1 MQTKIDF
8 NDPSPLY
15 EQIERVIK
23 NKITKGELRAG
34 EQIGSH
40 HELSKEYDV
49 SLITVKK
56 ALSNLVKDGVLFTRV
71 GKGTYVAEQKKSKI
85 DLLKHKTI
93 GLVLTDLKHPF
104 FSMIVHSIEEKA
116 YALGYNLLL
125 SSSSGNVE
133 KEESQIA
140 HFRRLGVDG
149 LIIASLNLEY
159 RANDYIRRLHEENFP
174 YIMVSY
180 MHDPDYW
187 YVGLDQELGG
197 YMATEHLIKLG
208 YKSIGY
214 VHVGKGNL
222 LCEVR
227 KNGYYRALM
236 EYDIPYDADKIFY
249 PSKDEKDTEMDRF
262 KLGYEFGKKFVQLD
276 KKPEALFLYSDLVA
290 LGFQKSISEKD
301 IKIPD
306 DVAIVGFDDIEIAK
320 FSSVPLTT
328 IHQPADQIGSLAVE
342 IIQKRIDKND
352 IGNRTILKPELIVRE
367 SCGSNKF
374 YKKNNSNMS
383 EAEKVLDNN

>member
-1 MQTKIDF
+1 M
-8 NDPSPLY
+8 
-15 EQIERVIK
+15 
-23 NKITKGELRAG
+23 
-34 EQIGSH
+34 
-40 HELSKEYDV
+40 
-49 SLITVKK
+49 
-56 ALSNLVKDGVLFTRV
+56 VKDGILYTRI
-71 GKGTYVAEQKKSKI
+71 GKGTYVSEQRKTKI
-85 DLLKHKTI
+85 DLMKHKTI
-93 GLVLTDLKHPF
+93 GLVLRDLKHPF
-104 FSMIVHSIEEKA
+104 FAMIVHSVEEKA

-140 HFRRLGVDG
+140 HFRSLGVDG

-159 RANDYIRRLHEENFP
+159 RANDYIRKLHEENFP

-236 EYDIPYDADKIFY
+236 DHDIPYDSDKIFY
-249 PSKDEKDTEMDRF
+249 PSKNQKDTEMDRF
-262 KLGYEFGKKFVQLD
+262 KLGYDFGKEFAKMD
-276 KKPEALFLYSDLVA
+276 NRPDALFMYSDLVA
-290 LGFQKSISEKD
+290 LGFMQSVNEEG
-301 IKIPD
+301 IKVPD
-306 DVAIVGFDDIEIAK
+306 DVAIVGFDDIEISK
-320 FSSVPLTT
+320 FAAVPLTT
-328 IHQPADQIGSLAVE
+328 IQQPADQVGRLVVE
-342 IIQKRIDKND
+342 IIQKELMVM
-352 IGNRTILKPELIVRE
+352 ILVTELLLNQKLIVRE
-367 SCGSNKF
+367 SCGEV
-374 YKKNNSNMS
+374 KKLNTNGITSSQVNN
-383 EAEKVLDNN
+383 VLNYS